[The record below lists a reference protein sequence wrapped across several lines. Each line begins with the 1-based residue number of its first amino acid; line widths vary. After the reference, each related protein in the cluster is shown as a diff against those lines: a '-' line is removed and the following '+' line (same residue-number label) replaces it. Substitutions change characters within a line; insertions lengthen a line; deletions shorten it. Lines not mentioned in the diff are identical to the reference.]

1 MDDFKKKTYSELVVD
16 YVKNRILSGHLSPG
30 EPVMESSIA
39 SELSISRAPVR
50 EAMQILLRE
59 GLIESR
65 PQKVKHVTALTSKQ
79 IRDSYF
85 TGGILE
91 AAAVAQV
98 LDQYTDKD
106 LEKLESILS
115 KMKQIADNGDRLP
128 ELATLDN
135 SFHNVLF
142 SRIDN
147 DLIKDLCRRS
157 CQGISKFL
165 LYRHWLK
172 LFPAAKVYQRHKKI
186 VDALKQKDAAIIE
199 QVIREHYIESGE
211 KMSVFGV
218 DVYQE

>member
-1 MDDFKKKTYSELVVD
+1 MNAFKRNTYSEQVVD
-16 YVKNRILSGHLSPG
+16 YVKNRILNGSLSPG
-30 EPVMESSIA
+30 EPVMEISIA

-59 GLIESR
+59 GLIESY

-79 IRDSYF
+79 IKDSYF

-98 LDQYTDKD
+98 LHLYTDKD
-106 LEKLESILS
+106 IDKLESILYQ
-115 KMKQIADNGDRLP
+115 MKDIADKGEPLSK
-128 ELATLDN
+128 LAELDN

-142 SRIDN
+142 SRIEN

-165 LYRHWLK
+165 LYKHWLK
-172 LFPAAKVYQRHKKI
+172 LFPARKVYQRHKKI
-186 VDALKQKDAAIIE
+186 VDALKTRDASIVE
-199 QVIREHYIESGE
+199 HVIREHYIESGE